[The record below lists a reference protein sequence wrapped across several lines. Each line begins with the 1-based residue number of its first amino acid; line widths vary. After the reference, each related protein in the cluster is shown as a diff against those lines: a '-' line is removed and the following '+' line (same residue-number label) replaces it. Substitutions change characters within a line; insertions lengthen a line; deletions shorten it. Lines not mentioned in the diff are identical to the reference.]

1 MAIGPLAQGR
11 GPEQESFAQ
20 HADGLLLVAN
30 GIDSVLRWDGLTD
43 LAETAGVVAP
53 TVAPTL
59 TASGVGTISGQ
70 YFAYT
75 RWLDRYR
82 NVSNLSPLGG
92 PITATA
98 KGTITYTNVQAPTD
112 PKVVTRQI
120 LRNTAGQTAVFYV
133 DVETTNLAL
142 TTFASTKTDTLLQAE
157 EAVSLLDE
165 DSRPL
170 ANLHGVPP
178 TDRSVV
184 AAHLDRMF
192 LAGENVVTK
201 GSVALTSG
209 SPTVTGAG
217 TGWRSTLAGRFL
229 WVSGA
234 TKPYEILSVDATNQ
248 TLTLTENYAGTTNP
262 YALYA
267 IRPALPRRRIVQFSE
282 AGLPESWPATNAIS
296 VQEDSDEITALMPMG
311 SFIYILC
318 RRNTYRLTFQESPLK
333 DGFVFFANARGCVNH
348 RCWALA
354 GDSAFLMDEQGCYF
368 MGASGEVEEISG
380 PIQDLFETSPLPPGL
395 SNRPRIQ
402 WSASRHFHAVWEPVS
417 GLMRWFVT
425 LSGQGRPR
433 HALVF
438 DAARKGWWL
447 EEYPW
452 TITSSTEFRLAN
464 SPRIALGGP
473 RANLLLQGQRT
484 LDLVSP
490 QSGTVRGVATSASPT
505 SLTDT
510 LASFSSSLVGAPLVI
525 VDGEGRGQQ
534 RIITQVS
541 STTLTIDVPW
551 TKLPDAT
558 SAYQCGGISWRYRTG
573 WFRFAEN
580 ENENPRRLEITFQ
593 PTLAPC
599 TLDARLYYD
608 RSTDPVEWGS
618 TYSSDD
624 ASGFSSEGGSPYL
637 VANLAKLIGFVQRR
651 LDGKREHYLD
661 GPRFL
666 QVELAG
672 VSNQDLI
679 LIHGIRLDGVNN

>member
-1 MAIGPLAQGR
+1 MPIGPLAEGR

-20 HADGLLLVAN
+20 HADGLLLIAN
-30 GIDSVLRWDGLTD
+30 GIDPVLRWDGLTD
-43 LAETAGVVAP
+43 EAETAGVVAP

-59 TASGVGTISGQ
+59 TPSGVGTIEGA
-70 YFAYT
+70 YYGYT

-92 PITATA
+92 PVTATA
-98 KGTITYTNVQAPTD
+98 NGTITYTNVEAPTD
-112 PKVVTRQI
+112 DKVTIRQI

-133 DVETTNLAL
+133 DVETTDLAA
-142 TTFASTKTDTLLQAE
+142 TTFASVKTDTLLQAE

-178 TDRSVV
+178 DDRSVV

-192 LAGENVVTK
+192 LAGEVTVTR
-201 GSVALTSG
+201 GSVALTNG

-217 TGWRSTLAGRFL
+217 TEWRETLAGRFL

-234 TKPYEILSVDATNQ
+234 TKPYEIQGVDEALQ
-248 TLTLTENYAGTTNP
+248 TLTLTENYLGATNP

-267 IRPALPRRRIVQFSE
+267 IRPALPRRRVVQFSE
-282 AGLPESWPATNAIS
+282 AGEPESWPATNAIS
-296 VQEDSDEITALMPMG
+296 VQEDSDEITALMPLG
-311 SFIYILC
+311 SFLYILC

-333 DGFVFFANARGCVNH
+333 DGFVFFASARGCVNH

-354 GDSAFLMDEQGCYF
+354 GDAAYLMDEEGCYY
-368 MGASGEVEEISG
+368 MGPSGQVEEISG
-380 PIQDLFETSPLPPGL
+380 PVQDLFETSPLPPGL
-395 SNRPRIQ
+395 TTRPRIQ

-433 HALVF
+433 HALVY

-452 TITSSTEFRLAN
+452 PIASSAEFRLAN
-464 SPRIALGGP
+464 SPRIALGGH
-473 RANLLLQGQRT
+473 RANVLLQGQRA
-484 LDLVSP
+484 LDLANP
-490 QSGTVRGVATSASPT
+490 QSGTVRGTATSASPT

-510 LASFSSSLVGAPLVI
+510 LASFSSSLVGSPLVV
-525 VDGEGRGQQ
+525 VDGAGRGQR
-534 RIITQVS
+534 RIITQVDT
-541 STTLTIDVPW
+541 TTLTIDVPW
-551 TKLPDAT
+551 TTLPDAT

-573 WFRFAEN
+573 WFRFADN

-624 ASGFSSEGGSPYL
+624 ASGFSSEQGSPHL
-637 VANLAKLIGFVQRR
+637 VADLAKAIGFVQRR
-651 LDGKREHYLD
+651 LDGRRETYAD
-661 GPRFL
+661 GPRL
-666 QVELAG
+666 VQVELSG
-672 VSNQDLI
+672 VSNQDLV
-679 LIHGIRLDGVNN
+679 LIHGVRLDGANN